1 MKRFLVA
8 TASCLAIT
16 LAAACGSSST
26 TAGSGSSG
34 DVIKLMVIADLTA
47 PGFSFPQIV
56 TGAQAAVNEVNAAG
70 GIDGHQVQLLSC
82 DSQNDPNSAAACARR
97 AVSEKVSA
105 VVGMQSLQSNGA
117 ITVLEKANIA
127 SVGGNDIGSLDR
139 TSPISF
145 PLTSTP
151 SVLFS
156 IVPTMPDHDKCAR
169 PGVFSVDVPVATE
182 AADTIT
188 KYYARKVPN
197 AAPVRVVSVPVA
209 ATDVSA
215 QVSALLEGGT
225 DCVFLLDPPTLNLA
239 AVKAIYNSGQK
250 VKISG
255 ATPALP
261 PESMKQ
267 LGPAAQGVYST
278 TGFKLPGTN
287 PAADQYSAAMT
298 AVDPPAI
305 QDTNSE
311 GAYAGVK
318 IVASAAKGLPNYE
331 SATVLGALNSL
342 KNIDVGVVSP
352 MPSFP
357 ADSGISGIPR
367 TFNTYAYSYVFEGDQ
382 YRLTTPEPVNVRD
395 QLAELLATG

>member
-1 MKRFLVA
+1 MA
-8 TASCLAIT
+8 LAV
-16 LAAACGSSST
+16 AAACGG
-26 TAGSGSSG
+26 TAAGPSAGGS
-34 DVIKLMVIADLTA
+34 DAIKLMVIADLTA

-56 TGAQAAVNEVNAAG
+56 TGAQAAVNEINAAG
-70 GIDGHQVQLLSC
+70 GIDGHQVELLSC

-97 AVSEKVSA
+97 AISENVSA

-117 ITVLEKANIA
+117 VAVLEKAKIA

-156 IVPTMPDHDKCAR
+156 IVPTMPGFDRCQR

-182 AADTIT
+182 AANTIT
-188 KYYARKVPN
+188 KFYARNVPS

-215 QVSALLEGGT
+215 QVSTLLEGGT

-261 PESMKQ
+261 PESMRQ
-267 LGPAAQGVYST
+267 LGPAARGVYST
-278 TGFKLPGTN
+278 TGFKLPGTA
-287 PAADQYSAAMT
+287 PAADQYSASMA
-298 AVDPPAI
+298 AVDPKAI

-318 IVASAAKGLPNYE
+318 IVAQAAKGLPDYE
-331 SATVLGALNSL
+331 PATVLDALNRL
-342 KNIDVGVVSP
+342 RNIDVGVVSP
-352 MPSFP
+352 IAGFP
-357 ADSGISGIPR
+357 ADSGIPGIPR
-367 TFNTYAYSYVFEGDQ
+367 TFNTFAYGYVFEGDA
-382 YRLTTPEPVNVRD
+382 YRLTTPEPINVRD
-395 QLAELLATG
+395 QLAALLATD